1 MNILIIGPAHPLRG
15 GIANF
20 TERLA
25 RAFEQEGDH
34 VEVLSFSLQY
44 PSFLF
49 PGKTQYTT
57 KPAPSLKIRT
67 RLSSVNPFTW
77 LREGMRIRRKRY
89 DRIIV
94 MYWLPFMAPCL
105 GTVLR
110 VAGKRAR
117 RIAQL
122 HNIIPHEPKPMDRW
136 FSKYFTGAVDGF
148 LALSQSVLDDLHSFD
163 KKKPTALNPHPI
175 YDNFGEIIPKEK
187 ARKALGLD
195 TQRPV
200 ILFFGF
206 VRKYKG
212 LDLLLEAMA
221 DKGLKEKNVLL
232 VVAGEFYEST
242 DEYMQIIQNN
252 QLENV
257 ILHNKFID
265 DKEVALYFSACDMVV
280 QPYRSATQSGVTQ
293 IGYHFEKPMLVTD
306 VGGLSEIIPH
316 GKAGY
321 VVEPDPVNIAEAINH
336 FYDQNREEFMVQN
349 VIGEKSRYAWDKL
362 VIKLKKL

>member
-25 RAFEQEGDH
+25 KAFEQEGDR

-44 PSFLF
+44 PSCLF
-49 PGKTQYTT
+49 PGKTQYTN
-57 KPAPSLKIRT
+57 KAAPGLEIRT
-67 RLSSVNPFTW
+67 RLSSVNPLTW
-77 LREGMRIRRKRY
+77 LREGLRIRRKRY
-89 DRIIV
+89 DRILV
-94 MYWLPFMAPCL
+94 MYWIPFMAPCL

-110 VAGKRAR
+110 IAGSRSR
-117 RIAQL
+117 RVAQL
-122 HNIIPHEPKPMDRW
+122 HNMIPHEPKPLDRW
-136 FSKYFTGAVDGF
+136 FSKYFTGSVDGF
-148 LALSQSVLDDLHSFD
+148 LALSQSVLDDLDAFD
-163 KKKPTALNPHPI
+163 KKKPRALNPHPI
-175 YDNFGEIIPKEK
+175 YDNFGERVSKEQ

-195 TQRPV
+195 IHKPV

-221 DKGLKEKNVLL
+221 DQGLQKKNVLL
-232 VVAGEFYEST
+232 VVAGEFYDHP
-242 DEYMQIIQNN
+242 DEYMQIIQQH

-257 ILHNKFID
+257 ILHNQFID
-265 DKEVALYFSACDMVV
+265 DEKVALYFSACDMVV

-306 VGGLSEIIPH
+306 VGGLWEIIPH

-321 VVEPDPVNIAEAINH
+321 VVDPEPASIAEAINH
-336 FYDQNREEFMVQN
+336 FYDQDQEAFMVQN
-349 VIGEKSRYAWDKL
+349 VIREKSRYAWDKL
-362 VIKLKKL
+362 VAKLKQL